1 MGDKN
6 QSVYIYGCG
15 AAVIDV
21 RGKGKSVILDN
32 CKRTQASLCSPFFLN
47 TYIYSASHTSLT
59 CTILVNYCQVLVDDL
74 LSSLEVV
81 NCQRVK
87 VQVKSKVPTVA
98 IDKTDGIVVI
108 LPQCSLDTSFTTSK
122 SSEM

>member
-1 MGDKN
+1 M
-6 QSVYIYGCG
+6 YHY
-15 AAVIDV
+15 
-21 RGKGKSVILDN
+21 RHY
-32 CKRTQASLCSPFFLN
+32 R
-47 TYIYSASHTSLT
+47 
-59 CTILVNYCQVLVDDL
+59 QVLVDDL

-87 VQVKSKVPTVA
+87 VQVKSNVPTVA

-108 LPQCSLDTSFTTSK
+108 LPQASLDTSFTTSK

>member
-1 MGDKN
+1 MYHN
-6 QSVYIYGCG
+6 RHY
-15 AAVIDV
+15 
-21 RGKGKSVILDN
+21 R
-32 CKRTQASLCSPFFLN
+32 
-47 TYIYSASHTSLT
+47 
-59 CTILVNYCQVLVDDL
+59 QVLVDDL

-108 LPQCSLDTSFTTSK
+108 LPQGSLETSFTTSK